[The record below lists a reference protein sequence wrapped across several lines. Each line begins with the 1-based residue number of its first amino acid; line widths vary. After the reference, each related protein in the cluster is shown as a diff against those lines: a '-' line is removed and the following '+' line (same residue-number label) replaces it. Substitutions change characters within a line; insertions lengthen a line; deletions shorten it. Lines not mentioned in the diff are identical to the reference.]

1 MAKKEFSSLQIF
13 IILTAI
19 ALASAGILA
28 FVNAV
33 TKKPIDNA
41 EATKK
46 REALTMVLPASVE
59 KIEPKIFNYKGA
71 DVEINVGLDK
81 SGKPAGY
88 AFESI
93 TDKGFSGKI
102 LFLVGVDVNGNISG
116 YKVLE
121 HKETPGLGDNI
132 KGEKFSAQF
141 KGKGLSNFKFKV
153 TKDGG
158 DVQAITAATISSRA
172 TADALQKGLELFA
185 EYKKSNP

>member
-1 MAKKEFSSLQIF
+1 MAKKEFTSLQIF
-13 IILTAI
+13 IILTVV

-33 TKKPIDNA
+33 TKKPIENA
-41 EATKK
+41 EAAKK
-46 REALTMVLPASVE
+46 RDALKMVLPASVE
-59 KIEPKIFNYKGA
+59 KTESKKFNYNGA
-71 DVEINVGLDK
+71 EVEINIGLD
-81 SGKPAGY
+81 SAGKPAGY
-88 AFESI
+88 AFEST
-93 TDKGFSGKI
+93 TDIGFSGAI
-102 LFLVGVDVNGNISG
+102 LFLVGVDAQGNISG

-132 KGEKFSAQF
+132 KSDKFSGQF

-172 TADALQKGLELFA
+172 TADALQKGLELIA